1 MAVAGISLGTT
12 VTSQVAVLLPAL
24 AVIVAVPKPFAV
36 TVPLA
41 TVATVSSD
49 ELHST
54 ASVLL
59 SGVTVAVSVAVSPFW
74 RLSVVLESVIAVA
87 GISFGTTVTS
97 QVAVLLPALAV
108 IVAVPM
114 PFAVTTPLAIVATDS
129 SDELHSTASVLF
141 SGVTVAVSVA
151 VLPFWRL
158 SVVSER
164 VMAVAGI
171 SLGTTVTSQV
181 AVLLPALAVMV
192 AVPTSFAVTVP
203 FATVA
208 TDSSDELHSTASVL
222 FSGVTVAVSVT
233 VLSFWR
239 LSVVLE
245 SFIAV
250 AGISFGTTVISQVA
264 VLLPALAVIV
274 AVPMPFAVTVPFATV
289 ATVSSDELHLTAS
302 VLFSGVTVAVS
313 VAVSPFWRLSVVLE
327 SVISVAG
334 TSFGTTVTSQVTLLS
349 PMIAVMVAV
358 PMPIAVTVPFSTA
371 ATDSSEDVQTGE
383 LRLMGTTVS
392 DSDSES
398 PN

>member
-1 MAVAGISLGTT
+1 MTVPFAT
-12 VTSQVAVLLPAL
+12 VT
-24 AVIVAVPKPFAV
+24 
-36 TVPLA
+36 
-41 TVATVSSD
+41 TVSSD

-54 ASVLL
+54 VSVLL

-74 RLSVVLESVIAVA
+74 RLNVVSESVIAVA
-87 GISFGTTVTS
+87 GTSF
-97 QVAVLLPALAV
+97 
-108 IVAVPM
+108 
-114 PFAVTTPLAIVATDS
+114 
-129 SDELHSTASVLF
+129 
-141 SGVTVAVSVA
+141 
-151 VLPFWRL
+151 
-158 SVVSER
+158 
-164 VMAVAGI
+164 
-171 SLGTTVTSQV
+171 GTTVTSQV

-233 VLSFWR
+233 VSSFWR